1 MSDNQPI
8 SLFKK
13 MNYGMFAEKCTL
25 NHDPV
30 TLNGKAMGNAYSH
43 NCMMHRDTILKYGRL
58 FVLVKDMQQT

>member
-1 MSDNQPI
+1 
-8 SLFKK
+8 